1 MTSRIPLLMVVV
13 AIALTTGAASAQAF
27 DNPNT
32 AQCYGHL
39 EAGEP
44 APGDTDTQVRY
55 AFGCSTPITG
65 YQIQAQ
71 VPITGFD
78 TSAIALDGTGAV
90 SPTDSFTCNG
100 DFPGI
105 AFNCVG
111 TYSGRSTNLQ
121 FESVVGQ
128 FAIGTKLCA
137 EPRVDPLLTVVYA
150 SVNPTTGVVT
160 QAIAGPFDLG
170 RPLKCP
176 KSIYAG
182 SARIGPDGTPVVK
195 TAPKHKAKAKT
206 TKGHKKTKAKK
217 HATKR

>member
-1 MTSRIPLLMVVV
+1 LTSRTPLMLAIL
-13 AIALTTGAASAQAF
+13 AIALTVGVSSAQAF
-27 DNPNT
+27 ENPNT

-39 EAGEP
+39 QAGDP
-44 APGDTDTQVRY
+44 APGDTDQQVRY
-55 AFGCSTPITG
+55 TFGCSTPITG

-71 VPITGFD
+71 IPITGFD
-78 TSAIALDGTGAV
+78 TSTIALDGSGKV

-105 AFNCVG
+105 AFNCIG
-111 TYSGRSTNLQ
+111 TYSGISTTPQ

-128 FAIGTKLCA
+128 FSIGTKLCA

-150 SVNPTTGVVT
+150 SVSSTGTVT

-206 TKGHKKTKAKK
+206 TRKHKAKVKK
-217 HATKR
+217 HKTAKR